1 MLPFELLSDV
11 PRAVKKAYE
20 ALNLNLTANIE
31 SKQKKPGTRDFVTN
45 LGDYVRSINLKI
57 VNKGLKRIKLS
68 EHGIDKNR

>member
-20 ALNLNLTANIE
+20 ALNLNLSSNIE
-31 SKQKKPGTRDFVTN
+31 SKTRMPGMKDFVSN

-57 VNKGLKRIKLS
+57 VNRGLKRIKLS